1 MPAAERYYLASH
13 VDRWVVTHTL
23 RWLTANP
30 KITERVSVCAINLSG
45 QSLGDPSFYAFV
57 MEQLQQT
64 QIPIAKVCFE
74 LTETAAVAN
83 LHSAID
89 FMAKLRAQNCSFAL
103 DDFGSG
109 LSSFGYLKTLPID
122 ILKIDDLFVRD
133 IVDDPVDKALVR
145 SINEVAHLLG
155 KKTVAEYVENDAI
168 LHTLQELSIVA

>member
-1 MPAAERYYLASH
+1 
-13 VDRWVVTHTL
+13 
-23 RWLTANP
+23 
-30 KITERVSVCAINLSG
+30 
-45 QSLGDPSFYAFV
+45 
-57 MEQLQQT
+57 
-64 QIPIAKVCFE
+64 
-74 LTETAAVAN
+74 
-83 LHSAID
+83 
-89 FMAKLRAQNCSFAL
+89 MAKLRAQNCSFAL